1 MKVGD
6 LVAYAWNAKERPD
19 DIEIAIV
26 VRMDV
31 PGPGPNEWVEISIQK
46 EPILSSALIVPRFKL
61 DVMSSCG

>member
-6 LVAYAWNAKERPD
+6 LVKYAWSAKERPD

-26 VRMDV
+26 VRMNV
-31 PGPGPNEWVEISIQK
+31 PGPSPNEWVEISIQK